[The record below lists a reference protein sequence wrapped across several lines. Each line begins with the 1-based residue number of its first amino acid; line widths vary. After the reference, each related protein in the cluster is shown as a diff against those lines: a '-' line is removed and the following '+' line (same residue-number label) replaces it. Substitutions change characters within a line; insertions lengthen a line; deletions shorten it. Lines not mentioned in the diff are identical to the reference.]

1 MTLPL
6 YLLLVLAGG
15 VGASLR
21 YVLDGLI
28 KSGTK
33 GASFPWSTAII
44 NVTGSFVLGLLT
56 GLVAARI
63 EDTDVSAIIGT
74 GLLGGYTTFSTAS
87 YETVQL
93 VRKKQYGVAMAYG
106 LGVLVVCVGVAFVG
120 YYYASRA

>member
-1 MTLPL
+1 MTLGL
-6 YLLLVLAGG
+6 YLLLILAGG

-33 GASFPWSTAII
+33 GSSFPWSTAII
-44 NVTGSFVLGLLT
+44 NLTGSFVLGLLT

-93 VRKKQYGVAMAYG
+93 VQKKKHGLALAYG
-106 LGVLVVCVGVAFVG
+106 IGVLVVCVAAAFGG
-120 YYYASRA
+120 YVWGKHA